1 MENIFIN
8 GYSCICN
15 IGDNIEEIFKNLID
29 LNDGFLKKREDI
41 IKGSSLY
48 FGTVNTKLPYIKDER
63 YNLRCN
69 RLLLHCLFQIEDKI
83 KEIIQKYDKRKIGII
98 IGTTNS
104 GINEFEI
111 SNNIFHTEISN
122 PAGFLKNYLNLKG
135 IYLGT
140 SSACTSGIKALI
152 EAVNL
157 INKGIMDCA
166 ITGGADALSYMPSY
180 GFNSLE
186 LLSDKKAIPFSKNR
200 NGINLSEGAALFIL
214 EKEKCDDSFIIK
226 GFGETTDAYHFST
239 PDPCGYEAARAMNL
253 ALNLAD
259 LTPDKI
265 DYINLHG
272 TGTISNDLAE
282 ANAIKKVFQNN
293 IKLSSTKGLT
303 GDALGASS
311 AIESAFCLSLLDKKV
326 NKNNFLLPHKFDN
339 IYDDNLP
346 LINLVKKGDKKENIN
361 YVMNNAIGFGGT
373 NASIIFGR

>member
-166 ITGGADALSYMPSY
+166 ITGGADALSYMPHTVS
-180 GFNSLE
+180 
-186 LLSDKKAIPFSKNR
+186 IR
-200 NGINLSEGAALFIL
+200 
-214 EKEKCDDSFIIK
+214 
-226 GFGETTDAYHFST
+226 
-239 PDPCGYEAARAMNL
+239 
-253 ALNLAD
+253 LNCY
-259 LTPDKI
+259 P
-265 DYINLHG
+265 
-272 TGTISNDLAE
+272 
-282 ANAIKKVFQNN
+282 IKKQFRSP
-293 IKLSSTKGLT
+293 KTET
-303 GDALGASS
+303 ALIYRKVRLYLFWKKKNAM
-311 AIESAFCLSLLDKKV
+311 ILL
-326 NKNNFLLPHKFDN
+326 
-339 IYDDNLP
+339 
-346 LINLVKKGDKKENIN
+346 
-361 YVMNNAIGFGGT
+361 
-373 NASIIFGR
+373 